1 MHNRKTLITAQFL
14 ISAMMAFL
22 MSGYATAMHLGI
34 GPDFLKIWGRA
45 FITAW
50 PMAFVLSL
58 LVGPLAFGIAARLTL
73 PRS

>member
-14 ISAMMAFL
+14 ISGMMAFL
-22 MSGYATAMHLGI
+22 MSGYATAIHLGI
-34 GPDFLKIWGRA
+34 GPDFLKIWGLG

-58 LVGPLAFGIAARLTL
+58 VVGPIAFGLAARLTL
-73 PRS
+73 RRS